1 MVVTKGDIVLV
12 DFPFTDLSQTK
23 LRPAVVLWISS
34 IGEDIAFCAITS
46 QNVQNLSAEEFSIVS
61 SEPEFQGTGL
71 RVDSKVK
78 VTRIATLN
86 RQMVIRRLGK
96 LGDKYLN
103 TLNTK
108 MIQAFQLR

>member
-23 LRPAVVLWISS
+23 LRPAVVLWVSS
-34 IGEDIAFCAITS
+34 IGEDVTFCAITS
-46 QNVQNLSAEEFSIVS
+46 QNVKNLAPEEFLIVNS
-61 SEPEFQGTGL
+61 DPEFQGTGL

-78 VTRIATLN
+78 VTRIATLS
-86 RQMVIRRLGK
+86 RQMVIRRLGR
-96 LGDKYLN
+96 LGNKYLD

-108 MIQAFQLR
+108 MVQSFQLP

>member
-23 LRPAVVLWISS
+23 LRPAIVLWISS
-34 IGEDIAFCAITS
+34 IGEDVTLCAITS
-46 QNVQNLSAEEFSIVS
+46 QNVRNLLNEEFSVLS
-61 SEPEFQGTGL
+61 SEPGFQETGL

-86 RQMVIRRLGK
+86 RQMVVRRLGK
-96 LGDKYLN
+96 LGDEYLN

-108 MIQAFQLR
+108 IIQTFQLR